1 MTILVAG
8 ASESVGDQQIKKGKK
23 KKELQLHCLAHYL
36 PHVVLINMRDFFFL
50 FGRPKIFDRD
60 PENFKQPS

>member
-23 KKELQLHCLAHYL
+23 KKELQLHCLAH
-36 PHVVLINMRDFFFL
+36 
-50 FGRPKIFDRD
+50 
-60 PENFKQPS
+60 